1 MKQENVISPIEFY
14 PLQFLAECE
23 TQDGKIKKIPVND
36 SRLAGVHLPNTVENP
51 QEFLKQ
57 MEMQLNLAPEK
68 NVSETAPTAVKQI
81 SESDIVRAKMPIAPK
96 SQNVNDIANF
106 VLYPKV
112 RYVYVKRDGSKKD
125 EEEKIVSEIVFD
137 DGSKDIFC
145 LRKVEV
151 SNICKIVKRKFVN
164 ARIDFEVKYV
174 DKKIEDKFR
183 DESRNCQV
191 VLCYFE
197 QGWQMIN
204 RKMIYVNQ
212 SAKNFK
218 GIEYDLTANLPYI
231 QCSREDV
238 GQILSNAFKLYDNSA
253 TISTMIMYS
262 FLAVLFRPFK
272 EAGYPPKFLLFLNGK
287 TGSMKT
293 TIAKILFV
301 QLCDDKTR
309 DTPRRIDTD
318 TVVSLERA
326 LVESGYD
333 TVTLIDD
340 YNPAK
345 TRKRKAQ
352 MEEALEFVVRYIGD
366 MSSKSRSNVQLQ
378 DCRGEGVQGTVVI
391 TGELRGKGLSSNL
404 RCLYCR
410 MVREKANLEAVTWFQ
425 DNPAAYTTVL
435 HEFAE
440 YVGKNWMTIVRYI
453 KESFSFMRKRI
464 DGILSERRLIDSV
477 VTLQIVNHIL
487 CRFLREYCDIWD
499 LSKIW
504 GTRNIEQDILSN
516 ALMSQAVSSEDS
528 PSMLFIRALNE
539 LMGVK
544 SIVLATRKITE
555 QDLATYDG
563 FEDENYLYFNPTT
576 VFKKVRNFYMAS
588 NIEFVM
594 DIKEI
599 VAALYDDGII
609 KTSPNGSGKQ
619 TYYARVSIS
628 NGKKQNFLKIHK
640 EKFKH
645 VLDDSLE
652 NVW

>member
-1 MKQENVISPIEFY
+1 VKRKVVSPIEFY
-14 PLQFLAECE
+14 PIQFLAECE
-23 TQDGKIKKIPVND
+23 TKDGKIKKIPVDD

-57 MEMQLNLAPEK
+57 MERQLNLAPEK
-68 NVSETAPTAVKQI
+68 NVSETAPTAVQQI
-81 SESDIVRAKMPIAPK
+81 SQADIVRAKMPIAPK
-96 SQNVNDIANF
+96 EQNVNDIANF
-106 VLYPKV
+106 VIYPKI
-112 RYVYVKRDGSKKD
+112 RYIYVKRDGSKKD

-145 LRKVEV
+145 IRKVEV

-164 ARIDFEVKYV
+164 ARIDFEVKHV

-197 QGWQMIN
+197 QGWQMVN

-218 GIEYDLTANLPYI
+218 GMEYDLTANLPHI

-238 GQILSNAFKLYDNSA
+238 GQILSNAFQLYDNSE
-253 TISTMIMYS
+253 TISTMIMCS

-272 EAGYPPKFLLFLNGK
+272 EAGYPPRFLLFLNGK

-366 MSSKSRSNVQLQ
+366 MSSKSRSNIQLQ

-425 DNPAAYTTVL
+425 DNPTAYTTVL

-440 YVGKNWMTIVRYI
+440 FVGENWMTIICYI
-453 KESFSFMRKRI
+453 KENFSLMRKRI

-504 GTRNIEQDILSN
+504 GTRNMEQDIISN

-528 PSMLFIRALNE
+528 PSTMFIKTLNE
-539 LMGVK
+539 LMKIK

-576 VFKKVRNFYMAS
+576 IFRKVRSFYIAN
-588 NIEFVM
+588 NIEFAM
-594 DIKEI
+594 DLKE
-599 VAALYDDGII
+599 VVVALYDDGII
-609 KTSPNGSGKQ
+609 KTSPNGNGKQ
-619 TYYARVSIS
+619 TYYFRGSIGK
-628 NGKKQNFLKIHK
+628 GKKQNFLRVHK
-640 EKFKH
+640 VKFQQI
-645 VLDDSLE
+645 LDDSLDT
-652 NVW
+652 VW

>member
-1 MKQENVISPIEFY
+1 MKKENAISPIEFY

-96 SQNVNDIANF
+96 AQNVNDIANF
-106 VLYPKV
+106 VLYPKM

-137 DGSKDIFC
+137 DGLKDKFC
-145 LRKVEV
+145 IRKVEV

-164 ARIDFEVKYV
+164 ARIDFEVKHV

-183 DESRNCQV
+183 DESRNCQI

-212 SAKNFK
+212 SAKKFK

-410 MVREKANLEAVTWFQ
+410 MVREKVNLEAVTWFQ
-425 DNPAAYTTVL
+425 DNPAVYTTVI

-440 YVGKNWMTIVRYI
+440 YVGKNWMTIIGYI
-453 KESFSFMRKRI
+453 KENFSFMRKRI

-477 VTLQIVNHIL
+477 VTLQIANHIL
-487 CRFLREYCDIWD
+487 CRFLREHCDIWD

-504 GTRNIEQDILSN
+504 GTRNIEQDIIDN
-516 ALMSQAVSSEDS
+516 AIMSQAISTEDS
-528 PSMLFIRALNE
+528 PSTMFIKTLHE
-539 LMGVK
+539 LMRVK
-544 SIVLATRKITE
+544 NIVLATRKITE
-555 QDLATYDG
+555 QDLSIYDG

-576 VFKKVRNFYMAS
+576 IFKKVRSFYLAN
-588 NIEFVM
+588 NIEFAM
-594 DIKEI
+594 DLKEI
-599 VAALYDDGII
+599 VVALYDDGII
-609 KTSPNGSGKQ
+609 KASPNGNGKQ
-619 TYYARVSIS
+619 TYYFRGSIGK
-628 NGKKQNFLKIHK
+628 GKKQNFLRVHK
-640 EKFKH
+640 VKFQQI
-645 VLDDSLE
+645 LDDSLDT
-652 NVW
+652 VW